1 MLATVPSERAWFT
14 GLTAYVAETILFP
27 TRQQFSSCSDLRCF
41 YVKLVATD
49 GRQVEARARLGQC
62 RAAEQ
67 ALAQAARREPAF
79 ARSPEFKSMQK
90 QLRQLLQ
97 QQGACVG

>member
-1 MLATVPSERAWFT
+1 MLVTGPSEQAWFT
-14 GLTAYVAETILFP
+14 VLTAYVAETILFP
-27 TRQQFSSCSDLRCF
+27 TKQHFSSCCIFRHF
-41 YVKLVATD
+41 NVKLVATYV
-49 GRQVEARARLGQC
+49 RQVEARTRLGQC

-79 ARSPEFKSMQK
+79 ARSPEFRSMQK

>member
-1 MLATVPSERAWFT
+1 MLVTGPSERAWFT
-14 GLTAYVAETILFP
+14 VLTAYVAATILVM
-27 TRQQFSSCSDLRCF
+27 TRQQFPAVLILGAFFS
-41 YVKLVATD
+41 KLVATD
-49 GRQVEARARLGQC
+49 GPQVEARSRLGQC

-79 ARSPEFKSMQK
+79 ARSLEFKSMQK